1 MEMKS
6 PMFSSLRGR
15 PHPPPKHPAREARV
29 RVLTAPEL
37 RSSWFWGGGDGDAS
51 PCTASAQ
58 NNRQSASRLL
68 LLPFAERG
76 GGSGTKRG
84 GKRGGRG
91 KGTLGEG
98 KSVID
103 EE

>member
-1 MEMKS
+1 MQ
-6 PMFSSLRGR
+6 
-15 PHPPPKHPAREARV
+15 
-29 RVLTAPEL
+29 
-37 RSSWFWGGGDGDAS
+37 

-68 LLPFAERG
+68 LLPFAEKR

-84 GKRGGRG
+84 KKLGGRG
-91 KGTLGEG
+91 KGALGEG
-98 KSVID
+98 KSVMD